1 MTNSTRFLPELDQR
15 SRKALFYGWAMY
27 VISFGLPFMDDMRGY
42 DGFWLY
48 FEEMSNI
55 DSFDLDTL
63 SMLAINASN
72 IMMILSPLL
81 LLKGFNHRSLG
92 VILILGGLH
101 NTRFIWKLDPDI
113 LETMKELFPAYY
125 VWWLSFLVCGV
136 ALWRAPTVRAA

>member
-1 MTNSTRFLPELDQR
+1 
-15 SRKALFYGWAMY
+15 
-27 VISFGLPFMDDMRGY
+27 MDDMRGY

>member
-1 MTNSTRFLPELDQR
+1 
-15 SRKALFYGWAMY
+15 
-27 VISFGLPFMDDMRGY
+27 MDDMRGY

-101 NTRFIWKLDPDI
+101 NTRFILDPDI
-113 LETMKELFPAYY
+113 LETMKELFPAYN
-125 VWWLSFLVCGV
+125 VWWLSFFVSGV

>member
-1 MTNSTRFLPELDQR
+1 
-15 SRKALFYGWAMY
+15 MY

-48 FEEMSNI
+48 FEELSDI

-81 LLKGFNHRSLG
+81 LLKGINHRCLG
-92 VILILGGLH
+92 IILILGGLH

-113 LETMKELFPAYY
+113 LGTIKVLFPAYY
-125 VWWLSFLVCGV
+125 VWWLSFFVSGV
-136 ALWRAPTVRAA
+136 ALWRAPAARA

>member
-1 MTNSTRFLPELDQR
+1 MTDSQRFLPELTGR
-15 SRKALFYGWAMY
+15 TRTALLCGWAMY
-27 VISFGLPFMDDMRGY
+27 LISFGLPMLDDMWGY

-48 FEEMSNI
+48 FEGISDI

-81 LLKGFNHRSLG
+81 LLKGFNHRSLS

-101 NTRFIWKLDPDI
+101 NTRFIWETDPDI
-113 LETMKELFPAYY
+113 METIRMLFPAYY
-125 VWWLSFLVCGV
+125 VWWLSFFVSGV
-136 ALWRAPTVRAA
+136 ALWRAPAARA

>member
-1 MTNSTRFLPELDQR
+1 
-15 SRKALFYGWAMY
+15 MY

-48 FEEMSNI
+48 FEELSDI
-55 DSFDLDTL
+55 DSFDLDML

-81 LLKGFNHRSLG
+81 LLKGFSHRSLG

-101 NTRFIWKLDPDI
+101 NTRFIWELDPDI
-113 LETMKELFPAYY
+113 WVSIKGLFPAYY
-125 VWWLSFLVCGV
+125 VWWFSFFVSGV
-136 ALWRAPTVRAA
+136 ALWRAPATRA